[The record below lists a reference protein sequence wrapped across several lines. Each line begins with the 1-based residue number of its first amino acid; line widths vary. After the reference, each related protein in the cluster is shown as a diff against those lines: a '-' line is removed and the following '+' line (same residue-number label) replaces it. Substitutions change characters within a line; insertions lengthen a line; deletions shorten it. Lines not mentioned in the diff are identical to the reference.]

1 MNNDKEMRPLV
12 LVTND
17 DSISAPGLHVLARL
31 AAEWADVICV
41 APKRPQSGKS
51 SALTVGEALRVE
63 ETVPANAVE
72 GVKYYTVDNGTP
84 VDCVKIALY
93 AIVPRRPDFV
103 FSGVNHGSN
112 SGVNVLYSGTMGA
125 ALEGAVEGIPSAGF
139 SLLHHSMAAD
149 FSLSED
155 FVRRIMQQLRVAPP
169 QAGVCL
175 NINIPA
181 RVVPKGV
188 RACRSCRGRW
198 SDGYQRYT
206 DPHGRDF
213 FMLAGRF
220 INEEPEATDT
230 DEYWLAQGY
239 ISVVPVACDM
249 TANADIAATSAAY
262 DGMESL

>member
-1 MNNDKEMRPLV
+1 MTTTTRPLV
-12 LVTND
+12 LITND
-17 DSISAPGLHVLARL
+17 DSIEAPGLHVLARL

-51 SALTVGEALRVE
+51 SAMSVGTALRIAE
-63 ETVPANAVE
+63 AHPAGPVP
-72 GVKYYTVDNGTP
+72 GVTYYTVDDGTP

-93 AIVPRRPDFV
+93 TLVPRRPDFL
-103 FSGVNHGSN
+103 FSGINHGSN

-125 ALEGAVEGIPSAGF
+125 VLEGCVEGIPSAGF

-155 FVRRIMQQLRVAPP
+155 HIRDLMQQIRATPPAP
-169 QAGVCL
+169 GICL

-181 RVVPKGV
+181 RVVPAGI
-188 RACRSCRGRW
+188 RACRACRGRW

-213 FMLAGRF
+213 YMLAGLF
-220 INEEPEATDT
+220 VNEEPDATDT
-230 DEYWLAQGY
+230 DEHWLSLGY
-239 ISVVPVACDM
+239 ITVVPIASDM
-249 TANADIAATSAAY
+249 TDRASIPALAAAFTR
-262 DGMESL
+262 